1 MKPQPWKSLQLL
13 AVSQCITGLQVQLSF
28 LNKRCSMLE
37 AFIYISLIAYVWQQ
51 DDISPAGRAKRL
63 HFFLWLNTGFQ
74 HWSVLSHRPYAD
86 GKQCNCLAKATCGCL
101 VSLGN
106 RHRTFSAMQRAEIFV
121 QLLN

>member
-13 AVSQCITGLQVQLSF
+13 AVSQCITVLQVQLSF

-37 AFIYISLIAYVWQQ
+37 AFIYILNCLCMAT
-51 DDISPAGRAKRL
+51 GRHQPSRESKEITL
-63 HFFLWLNTGFQ
+63 FFLWLNTGFQ
-74 HWSVLSHRPYAD
+74 HRSVLSHRPYTD

-121 QLLN
+121 QLN